1 MLTHRL
7 FFDCVPSIKGTLA
20 TMPYGIFIEASPVDE
35 LLTSD
40 QGPGTK
46 SSAISVAIASN
57 NTTAG
62 QAQGTPQLQGPSS
75 NAVHPSTTSRDAQDL
90 HPGGGRFP
98 LAIPLAMATGIGDF
112 FPANP
117 TVPTATLP
125 LNTDIPASSTEISV
139 GISKSVQSLP
149 NVPRSSSAALQPSS
163 TKEVSN
169 LPTPTTEKVLTPG
182 LSTKLSSPDID
193 ARLGL
198 MSGTQTSTADYKPQ
212 YIFSSSH
219 TFILDSTPTLG
230 FDTRTSAQ
238 ALPISITRVL
248 HDSGSTASLLFRP
261 AATPSISKES
271 SPLMISGQT
280 VTANS
285 LGQYSID
292 NQTLT
297 PGGVITV
304 SGSKISLAPN
314 ASDLIIGTSTEALGP
329 SVSAYLGSGPKGTE
343 VQKFTGNALGAR
355 DGLWSS
361 STMLLV
367 SFLLLLWL

>member
-1 MLTHRL
+1 
-7 FFDCVPSIKGTLA
+7 
-20 TMPYGIFIEASPVDE
+20 MPDVIFIQASPVDE
-35 LLTSD
+35 LLTTD
-40 QGPGTK
+40 RGPGTK
-46 SSAISVAIASN
+46 SSAISVTIASN

-75 NAVHPSTTSRDAQDL
+75 NAVHPSTTSLDPQQLGVLGPGSLGVAVDAL
-90 HPGGGRFP
+90 PVP
-98 LAIPLAMATGIGDF
+98 NLIPNVLVAHTPAATR
-112 FPANP
+112 
-117 TVPTATLP
+117 L
-125 LNTDIPASSTEISV
+125 LNTDVPTSSPRTHAGIEGKMTNGDVRSQSAQSLLSGAKSSST
-139 GISKSVQSLP
+139 GPQ
-149 NVPRSSSAALQPSS
+149 AS
-163 TKEVSN
+163 TTVSGSN
-169 LPTPTTEKVLTPG
+169 LQNPNDKTNFAYGTSTSTPSLDMD
-182 LSTKLSSPDID
+182 S
-193 ARLGL
+193 RLGL
-198 MSGTQTSTADYKPQ
+198 PSGTQTILATSDSQDELPSDQTVSLV
-212 YIFSSSH
+212 SSPGHGSG
-219 TFILDSTPTLG
+219 TS
-230 FDTRTSAQ
+230 TSAQ
-238 ALPISITRVL
+238 SFPISITQVL

-261 AATPSISKES
+261 AATPSISKEP

-329 SVSAYLGSGPKGTE
+329 SVSAYLGAGPKGTE

-361 STMLLV
+361 SMMLLM
-367 SFLLLLWL
+367 SFLLLLWI